1 MKKLLSI
8 LLAAMLIVACFGM
21 VGCGVKGKYEFYA
34 YEIAGEQYKVGD
46 TFMGME
52 ITEDMVKG
60 MAFELCK
67 DGTVK
72 DADGEVIEGQTWKKA
87 DKGIEVYFD
96 GELFDTFEK
105 DGNKLIMEDGGVKVI
120 FKKA

>member
-34 YEIAGEQYKVGD
+34 YEIDGNEYKVGD
-46 TFMGME
+46 TFMGVE
-52 ITEDMVKG
+52 ITEDMVKV

-72 DADGEVIEGQTWKKA
+72 DADGEVIAGQTWEKA
-87 DKGIEVYFD
+87 DGGIVLKMGDESINVK
-96 GELFDTFEK
+96 K
-105 DGNKLIMEDGGVKVI
+105 DGNKLIMERNGAKTI
-120 FKKA
+120 YKKA